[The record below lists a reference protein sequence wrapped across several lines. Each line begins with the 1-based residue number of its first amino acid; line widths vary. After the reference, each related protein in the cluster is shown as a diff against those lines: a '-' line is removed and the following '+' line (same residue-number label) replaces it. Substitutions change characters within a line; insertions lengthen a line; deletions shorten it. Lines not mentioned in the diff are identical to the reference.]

1 MNQPLTPEAA
11 PKKGMSTFVKVL
23 LGCGVLLL
31 LGIGSCVVVSG
42 YFLKKGVGK
51 LSDFAK
57 EMETNPDAAI
67 VRAAELTL
75 RLNPEVEVLS
85 SDPAAGTITV
95 REKKS
100 GKKVTFNL
108 EDIKE
113 GKFSIDADGQ
123 KTSVDLDASEEN
135 GGQMK
140 VVTDQG
146 TAVFGA
152 GAEPES
158 GTGLGARLSRRSHR
172 RSGEHRGQ
180 GREVGDVH
188 PAHLGCSGHGHGVLR
203 IEAEGGRIR
212 SPEGEPE
219 LRRCSQRNAHGHHR
233 ERQAPAI
240 DHRRGAGRRNP
251 GARDVQR
258 EALSGRL

>member
-57 EMETNPDAAI
+57 EMESNPDAAV
-67 VRAAELTL
+67 VRAAELAL
-75 RLNPEVEVLS
+75 RLNPEVDVVS

-95 REKKS
+95 REKKT
-100 GKKVTFNL
+100 GKEVTFNL
-108 EDIKE
+108 EDIKA
-113 GKFSIDADGQ
+113 GKFSIEADGE
-123 KTSVDLDASEEN
+123 KANIDIDATEEN

-152 GAEPES
+152 GGQKAPDWIPS
-158 GTGLGARLSRRSHR
+158 YPGGRHR
-172 RSGEHRGQ
+172 RPGEHRGQ
-180 GREVGDVH
+180 RREDRHVHRAHGRL
-188 PAHLGCSGHGHGVLR
+188 AGHRAGFLR
-203 IEAEGGRIR
+203 DQAQGGRFRGAEGELELQRRAERDPQRHRRLARSGSSR
-212 SPEGEPE
+212 SPP
-219 LRRCSQRNAHGHHR
+219 RPRTAKPR
-233 ERQAPAI
+233 
-240 DHRRGAGRRNP
+240 
-251 GARDVQR
+251 
-258 EALSGRL
+258 LS

>member
-57 EMETNPDAAI
+57 EMESNPDAAV
-67 VRAAELTL
+67 VRAAELAL
-75 RLNPEVEVLS
+75 RLNPEVDVVS

-95 REKKS
+95 REKKT
-100 GKKVTFNL
+100 GKVVTFNL
-108 EDIKE
+108 EDIKA
-113 GKFSIDADGQ
+113 GKFSIEADGE
-123 KTSVDLDASEEN
+123 KANIDIDATEEN

-152 GAEPES
+152 GGQKAPDWIPSYPGGRTEGLASIEAKGEKTGTFTVRTADSPDTVLAFYETKLKEAGFEVQKASLNFNGAPS
-158 GTGLGARLSRRSHR
+158 GTLSATAD
-172 RSGEHRGQ
+172 GEKRQ
-180 GREVGDVH
+180 LSITAAAQD
-188 PAHLGCSGHGHGVLR
+188 
-203 IEAEGGRIR
+203 
-212 SPEGEPE
+212 GET
-219 LRRCSQRNAHGHHR
+219 
-233 ERQAPAI
+233 QALVTYSEKP
-240 DHRRGAGRRNP
+240 
-251 GARDVQR
+251 
-258 EALSGRL
+258 

>member
-31 LGIGSCVVVSG
+31 LGIGSCFVVSG

-57 EMETNPDAAI
+57 EMETNPDAAM
-67 VRAAELTL
+67 VKAAEVAL
-75 RLNPEVEVLS
+75 RLNPEVDVLS

-95 REKKS
+95 REKKT
-100 GKKVTFNL
+100 GKEVTFNL
-108 EDIKE
+108 EDIKA
-113 GKFSIDADGQ
+113 GKFSITADGE
-123 KTSVDLDASEEN
+123 KTNIDIDATGEN

-152 GAEPES
+152 GGGKTPEWIPSYPGGRTEGLANIEAKGEKS
-158 GTGLGARLSRRSHR
+158 GTYTLRTADAPDAVTAFFETQLKAAGFEVQKASMSFNGAPSGTLTATAEEGKRQLSITAAAQD
-172 RSGEHRGQ
+172 GET
-180 GREVGDVH
+180 
-188 PAHLGCSGHGHGVLR
+188 
-203 IEAEGGRIR
+203 
-212 SPEGEPE
+212 
-219 LRRCSQRNAHGHHR
+219 
-233 ERQAPAI
+233 QALVTYSEKP
-240 DHRRGAGRRNP
+240 
-251 GARDVQR
+251 
-258 EALSGRL
+258 

>member
-31 LGIGSCVVVSG
+31 LGIGSCFVVSG

-57 EMETNPDAAI
+57 EMESNPDAAM
-67 VRAAELTL
+67 VKAAEVAL
-75 RLNPEVEVLS
+75 RLNPEVDVLS

-95 REKKS
+95 REKKT
-100 GKKVTFNL
+100 GKEITFNL
-108 EDIKE
+108 DDIKA
-113 GKFSIDADGQ
+113 GRFSIEADGQ
-123 KTSVDLDASEEN
+123 KTSIDLDASGEN

-152 GAEPES
+152 GGQRAPDWVPSYPGGRTEGLANIEAKGERS
-158 GTGLGARLSRRSHR
+158 GTFTLRTADAPDAVMAFYESKLKEAGFEVQKASMTFDGAPSGTLNATGDSGKRQLSITAAAQD
-172 RSGEHRGQ
+172 GET
-180 GREVGDVH
+180 
-188 PAHLGCSGHGHGVLR
+188 
-203 IEAEGGRIR
+203 
-212 SPEGEPE
+212 
-219 LRRCSQRNAHGHHR
+219 
-233 ERQAPAI
+233 QALVTYNEKP
-240 DHRRGAGRRNP
+240 
-251 GARDVQR
+251 
-258 EALSGRL
+258 